1 MGAENCCTS
10 QREENKRPR
19 KQSNLRPKKPLG
31 IMKVDNE
38 LATHGHEEEEKEGI
52 LIV

>member
-10 QREENKRPR
+10 QREEYKRHR
-19 KQSNLRPKKPLG
+19 KQSDLKPKKPLG
-31 IMKVDNE
+31 IMKFDNG
-38 LATHGHEEEEKEGI
+38 LATHGHEEEEKEGL